1 MFYYMTKKIIAILAT
16 TLISCLS
23 VNAQFSVSGVDNII
37 GVEQDNIDTVLVA
50 EKVDGLLLKYEVEE
64 PSTINWYTYAKDAEE
79 LSLVKTDE
87 NVTESTLEAL
97 PEASIGYV
105 IKVSKYIEDPTEE
118 PSDEPSVD
126 EVEALTE
133 TNDEKTFY
141 VALIR

>member
-1 MFYYMTKKIIAILAT
+1 MTKKIIAILAT

-79 LSLVKTDE
+79 L
-87 NVTESTLEAL
+87 
-97 PEASIGYV
+97 
-105 IKVSKYIEDPTEE
+105 
-118 PSDEPSVD
+118 
-126 EVEALTE
+126 
-133 TNDEKTFY
+133 
-141 VALIR
+141 